1 MAYLFLERSS
11 KTKKI
16 FIALLIAISISTLS
30 ACNTS
35 KINTPEAV
43 NMYSHL
49 SGFKG
54 LELYVWTDNKTN
66 QSYCGLLEGTNRNKN
81 EQDYKI
87 IRDNPVTVERMKEIL
102 GSYDKDM
109 FVIIIGLDKSLSTDT
124 ITVLKSYF
132 DNLQMPN
139 ILYKTK

>member
-1 MAYLFLERSS
+1 M
-11 KTKKI
+11 KKI
-16 FIALLIAISISTLS
+16 FIVLLIAICISTLTNCS
-30 ACNTS
+30 AS

-43 NMYSHL
+43 DMYSYL

-66 QSYCGLLEGTNRNKN
+66 QVYCGLLEGTNRNKN
-81 EQDYKI
+81 EKDFKI
-87 IRDNPVTVERMKEIL
+87 ICDNPVTVDKMKEIL

-109 FVIIIGLDKSLSTDT
+109 FVIIIGLDASLSSDT
-124 ITVLKSYF
+124 VTILKSYF

-139 ILYKTK
+139 ILYNTK

>member
-1 MAYLFLERSS
+1 
-11 KTKKI
+11 
-16 FIALLIAISISTLS
+16 
-30 ACNTS
+30 
-35 KINTPEAV
+35 
-43 NMYSHL
+43 MYSHL
-49 SGFKG
+49 LGFKG

-109 FVIIIGLDKSLSTDT
+109 FVIITGLDKSLSTDT

-139 ILYKTK
+139 ILYITK